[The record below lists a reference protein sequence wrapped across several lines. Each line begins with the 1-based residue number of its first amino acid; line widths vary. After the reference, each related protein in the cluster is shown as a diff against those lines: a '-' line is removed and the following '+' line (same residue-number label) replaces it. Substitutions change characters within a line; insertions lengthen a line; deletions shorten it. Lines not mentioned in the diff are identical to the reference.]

1 MLLFYL
7 QLKTLQDE
15 SRMISNDDHL
25 HLLYIS
31 IIACSREVW
40 KKKSSAFRTI
50 IFLRRK

>member
-40 KKKSSAFRTI
+40 KKSLMHFGRLSF
-50 IFLRRK
+50 